1 MRVLTLA
8 LLFILSCL
16 IMMNWQSDCH
26 KQQQTYLAMS
36 IDDEHTSLQSVLVD
50 GHQQGHILPSSS
62 SLIDPDSNLSK
73 DILGTKTTSRA
84 NDHGGVILIGR
95 ETFIC
100 DVLDTEDSR
109 YKRIAPG
116 LKWIFQKIFFRENLF
131 ICPLI
136 FFGSSIIKLKTTSGA
151 LRYSLTTII
160 SIHVLNGPQQT
171 PTDPANQLQLN
182 FASPCLTCMNYNCS
196 EPSTLGDT
204 TTQKKGWLPG
214 QATSSVPSSMK
225 CGC

>member
-8 LLFILSCL
+8 LLFILSCSF
-16 IMMNWQSDCH
+16 MMNWQSDCH

-36 IDDEHTSLQSVLVD
+36 DDNEHTSLQSVLVD

-62 SLIDPDSNLSK
+62 SLVNSDSNLSK

-116 LKWIFQKIFFRENLF
+116 LKWIFQKIFFRENLS

-136 FFGSSIIKLKTTSGA
+136 FWVIHHQVEDDIRSFEEFIDNDNLDPNFEWTATNTNGSGESTTVKFCLSSFD
-151 LRYSLTTII
+151 L
-160 SIHVLNGPQQT
+160 HE
-171 PTDPANQLQLN
+171 LQL
-182 FASPCLTCMNYNCS
+182 F
-196 EPSTLGDT
+196 
-204 TTQKKGWLPG
+204 
-214 QATSSVPSSMK
+214 
-225 CGC
+225 